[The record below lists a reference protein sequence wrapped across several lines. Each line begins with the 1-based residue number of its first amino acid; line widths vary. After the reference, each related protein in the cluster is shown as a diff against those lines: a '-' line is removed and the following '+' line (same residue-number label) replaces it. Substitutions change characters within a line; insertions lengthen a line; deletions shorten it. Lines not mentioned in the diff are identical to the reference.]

1 MSVPSAT
8 QNVEDNP
15 DEYHVGISEEQCVKC
30 TCLRRTASLKPGMSD
45 NNAEFNEEKS
55 LKVRD
60 ILNFFYMCTHLTF
73 LNISQP
79 CTDASLGE

>member
-1 MSVPSAT
+1 M
-8 QNVEDNP
+8 EDNT
-15 DEYHVGISEEQCVKC
+15 DEYHVVISGEQCVKC

-73 LNISQP
+73 LNILRP
-79 CTDASLGE
+79 FTNASL